1 MPEKSFEVYQVEGM
15 TLKPGVFTG
24 RDGKPTKISDELVE
38 KIFGN
43 INGPI
48 PLYFKHN
55 KLDDFTIKGYA
66 SKFVFDPV
74 SKTIQYSS
82 HLYDQQTQQEV
93 ALFDCDKVSPE
104 IDFFGDEG
112 NYTDGT
118 LKGIAFVPNPAI
130 GGTQVSVTP
139 MVFSTPDE
147 DEKNIGDGSNMVN
160 ETEFAE
166 MKVKYEALLK
176 DHDKLTKQF
185 EKVSTEYGA
194 AKETIVTL
202 TGERDLSRMEVEKY
216 VKVETDRKSGEVS
229 KLVADLKQIGWDPSG
244 LIEGSDFTLD
254 QQLKVLGQVK
264 AQYMVNTPAVGGGT
278 TSPQGGQSSGGSPDV
293 ALNEVVKEMGLSA
306 EYVSMLT
313 GE

>member
-1 MPEKSFEVYQVEGM
+1 MPEKSFEVYQVDGM

-24 RDGKPTKISDELVE
+24 RDGKPTKISEDLVE

-66 SKFVFDPV
+66 SKFAFDPT

-82 HLYDQQTQQEV
+82 HLYDKQTQQEV

-104 IDFFGDEG
+104 IDFIGDDD
-112 NYTDGT
+112 NYTNGM

-130 GGTQVSVTP
+130 DGTRVSVTP

-147 DEKNIGDGSNMVN
+147 EKKLGDESSMVN

-185 EKVSTEYGA
+185 EKMSTEHGA

-202 TGERDLSRMEVEKY
+202 TGERDLSRKEVEKY
-216 VKVETDRKSGEVS
+216 VKVETDRKTGEVS

-244 LIEGSDFTLD
+244 LMDGSDFTLD

-264 AQYMVNTPAVGGGT
+264 AQHMVNKPAVSGGT
-278 TSPQGGQSSGGSPDV
+278 TPPQGGQSSGGSPDV
-293 ALNEVVKEMGLSA
+293 ALTEVIKEMGLSD
-306 EYVSMLT
+306 EYVNMLK
-313 GE
+313 GD

>member
-1 MPEKSFEVYQVEGM
+1 MPESVEKNFEVYQVKGM

-24 RDGKPTKISDELVE
+24 RDGKPTKISDEVVE
-38 KIFGN
+38 RIFRN
-43 INGPI
+43 ISGPI

-55 KLDDFTIKGYA
+55 KLGDFTIKGYA
-66 SKFVFDPV
+66 SKFAFDPM

-82 HLYDQQTQQEV
+82 HLYDKQTQQEV

-104 IDFFGDEG
+104 IDFIGDDG
-112 NYTDGT
+112 NYTDGI
-118 LKGIAFVPNPAI
+118 LKGIAFVSNPAI
-130 GGTQVSVTP
+130 EGTQVSITP
-139 MVFSTPDE
+139 MVFSTPDKLG
-147 DEKNIGDGSNMVN
+147 DENNMVN

-185 EKVSTEYGA
+185 EKVSTDFGV
-194 AKETIVTL
+194 AKETVVTL
-202 TGERDLSRMEVEKY
+202 TGERDLSRKEVEKY
-216 VKVETDRKSGEVS
+216 VKVETDRKTGEVT
-229 KLVADLKQIGWDPSG
+229 KLVTDLKQIGWDPSS
-244 LIEGSDFTLD
+244 LIDGSDLTLD

-264 AQYMVNTPAVGGGT
+264 AQHMVNKPAVSDGKVGG
-278 TSPQGGQSSGGSPDV
+278 GGSPDV
-293 ALNEVVKEMGLSA
+293 ALTEVIKEMGLSA